1 MGKILFTNPRIVAN
15 KIYKLSFGIIGS
27 FLFQLCRLFSLPS
40 IVSTWIMVR
49 KLNSRKVNNC
59 CIHMKYSVNGRQPE
73 NNFLWDKSTILST
86 VSIWEINYGRSNITV
101 HLMST
106 KDLVLNLLN
115 SGNILVRLTNSRTK
129 QLKSYRSLPFYQL
142 GYYWK
147 RTDAVNQ
154 KLSCPK
160 QASLHYGLLD
170 QSEIIDMAGIQD

>member
-1 MGKILFTNPRIVAN
+1 M
-15 KIYKLSFGIIGS
+15 
-27 FLFQLCRLFSLPS
+27 PS

-59 CIHMKYSVNGRQPE
+59 CIHMKYSANGRQPE

-115 SGNILVRLTNSRTK
+115 SGKHSGSFDEFSNETAEKLPISSLLPTWILLKKNWCGQPKVIMPYTSIATLWTFGSIRVNWYGWHTGLTILQSRVYYHPRNNIKWYGWHTGLTI
-129 QLKSYRSLPFYQL
+129 L
-142 GYYWK
+142 
-147 RTDAVNQ
+147 
-154 KLSCPK
+154 
-160 QASLHYGLLD
+160 
-170 QSEIIDMAGIQD
+170 

>member
-15 KIYKLSFGIIGS
+15 KIYTLSFWIIRS

-59 CIHMKYSVNGRQPE
+59 CIHMKYSANGRQPE

-115 SGNILVRLTNSRTK
+115 SGKHSGSFDEFSNETAEKLPISSLLPTWIL
-129 QLKSYRSLPFYQL
+129 LKKNWCGQ
-142 GYYWK
+142 
-147 RTDAVNQ
+147 
-154 KLSCPK
+154 PK
-160 QASLHYGLLD
+160 V
-170 QSEIIDMAGIQD
+170 IMP